1 METISFVLKN
11 ISRRK
16 LRTALTLLGI
26 IIGIAM
32 IIALISLGDSMKLS
46 ISNQLSQLGSERI
59 MVIPKTSGGFGMPL
73 SSISLEEKDLNTIK
87 KVHGV
92 EIVMPIIMNSLPVKY
107 KNTETMSTV
116 IGVNSKDAQ
125 AYLSDVQNL
134 EIQSGRI
141 IKENERFSVIIGS
154 NVAKDIFEGIKIN
167 DKLTIAGKDVRV
179 VGIMNATGSTAEDNA
194 IIISIEGMK
203 EITGK
208 DTISYILVKANE
220 DPKTVAQRIEDALQK
235 LHGSQP
241 FSVMTTEQLIQRIGN
256 VIGIISLVFVGI
268 AAISLLVAG
277 FGIMNTM
284 LMSVMERTREIGTM
298 KTVGATN
305 RRILSIFLSEAALVG
320 FIGGAIGVVLGYVL
334 FDGII
339 RVVSGLIG
347 STLPFV
353 ISPVLIAF
361 ALGFSVLVGV
371 VSGLY
376 PARRAAKLDPVEAL
390 RYE

>member
-220 DPKTVAQRIEDALQK
+220 DPKTVAHRIEDALQK

-298 KTVGATN
+298 KAVGATN